1 MRGSASPKGEARRQG
16 RRQGRAKRWPRRED
30 YGQALVWGWRDKLT
44 AEGVRAG
51 RCYKSRTRQPALYPL
66 GGYLVRG

>member
-1 MRGSASPKGEARRQG
+1 MAAEGGLRVGAGARVG
-16 RRQGRAKRWPRRED
+16 VVG
-30 YGQALVWGWRDKLT
+30 RDKLT